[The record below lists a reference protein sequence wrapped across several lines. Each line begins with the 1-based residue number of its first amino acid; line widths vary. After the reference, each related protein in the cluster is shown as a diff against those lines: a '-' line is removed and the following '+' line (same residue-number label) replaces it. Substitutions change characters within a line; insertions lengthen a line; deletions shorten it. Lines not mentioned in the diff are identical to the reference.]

1 MSVHDLKMR
10 FLWSKQDQQLIHCES
25 IRIVRKCIHQK
36 YVVEYV
42 ESEDGNVDD
51 DVAELHFARNPLASW
66 WQAWVPGPNLDR

>member
-1 MSVHDLKMR
+1 M
-10 FLWSKQDQQLIHCES
+10 
-25 IRIVRKCIHQK
+25 
-36 YVVEYV
+36 VEYV